1 MILNETTAMFNGQL
15 LFDRPMHVKMVSM
28 FKFFLLFEL
37 IVVPLILDDVWFQS
51 WVKIQGGDVW
61 ETCRSP
67 SDVNSCRQG
76 RLILIV
82 LLKGNRKYSEGSFSF

>member
-37 IVVPLILDDVWFQS
+37 VVVPLILDDVWFQG
-51 WVKIQGGDVW
+51 WVKIRGG
-61 ETCRSP
+61 TC
-67 SDVNSCRQG
+67 G
-76 RLILIV
+76 RLAEV
-82 LLKGNRKYSEGSFSF
+82 LVMSTHAVREG